1 LICVFIQDKG
11 NKKQKQGAPPMS
23 VTSKKPSSKPTS
35 GWGGARAG
43 AGRKKKDAEPQVSVP
58 QEMVGKVIDY
68 VESKGFSFPFFS
80 GTVQAG
86 FAATAGDDH
95 IDRHLSP
102 DDLVLNPAGT
112 FWTTAAG
119 KSMEPRIYDGDLLMC
134 DRTVRP
140 ISGDIVVAVVDGEQT
155 VKVYQQKDRGIWLLP
170 LNPTFQPLRV
180 RDEHQLYIQGVV
192 INTIHTT
199 HPRFLVYR

>member
-1 LICVFIQDKG
+1 MAIRGGARPGAGRKPKAHMDTPKG
-11 NKKQKQGAPPMS
+11 Q
-23 VTSKKPSSKPTS
+23 
-35 GWGGARAG
+35 WGGARPG
-43 AGRKKKDAEPQVSVP
+43 AGRKKAATNNLAVP
-58 QEMVGKVIDY
+58 EEMLGKVIDY
-68 VESKGFSFPFFS
+68 VQSKGFSFPLYS

-95 IDRHLSP
+95 VDRHLSP
-102 DDLVLNPAGT
+102 DDLVLNPEGT

-119 KSMEPRIYDGDLLMC
+119 KSMEPRIYDGDLMMC

-140 ISGDIVVAVVDGEQT
+140 ISGDIVVAVINGEQT
-155 VKVYQQKDRGIWLLP
+155 VKVYQQKERGVWLLP
-170 LNPTFQPLRV
+170 LNPTFSPKRV
-180 RDEHQLYIQGVV
+180 THEDELHIQGVV